1 MMLKMKKV
9 ISLILM
15 IFLLCFVSSCHGKKV
30 AKLEEF
36 VMPETFDTSKTYH
49 ISFWAKNDSNKLQQQ
64 IYNQAVEKFEKLYPN
79 IKVEIVQYSD
89 YGKIYSDVITN
100 ISTRTTPNIC
110 ITYPDY
116 VATYLEGEN
125 IVVPLD
131 DLMNSDKYGFSGTEV
146 KYENVGQDNVI
157 QKFLDECKINDKY
170 YAVPF
175 MRSSE
180 ATYINKDYVE
190 RLGFEIPEILTWDFV
205 WDVCKKAIEEKKE
218 KQVLYPLIY
227 KSTDNMFIQMA
238 YQKNMPYVSNNGEV
252 LLFNN
257 QTDELLK
264 ELLTYAKD
272 GYFETFKRIS
282 YPGNKFNK
290 GECIFAIDSTAGSTW
305 IGANAPLQDHAPG
318 EKIEFETV
326 VKPVPQYDTSNPLM
340 ISQGPSICIFN
351 KKDSQEVLASWL
363 FAQYL
368 LNEETQMAYS
378 KTEGYIPVIKSA
390 LNNSEYQKY
399 LKSGIDNDTDL
410 YYVKI
415 EATKLVLNNIDNT
428 FVTPVFNGSS
438 LVRKA
443 SGDLIEEIFNKRNK
457 GALTEEDL
465 KGIYNKLTSL
475 YKLNNIGNGANEN
488 TEEDLGKLP
497 TTSKILLGSLIAVW
511 IGLLT
516 IIIVNVCKKK
526 KEK

>member
-1 MMLKMKKV
+1 
-9 ISLILM
+9 
-15 IFLLCFVSSCHGKKV
+15 
-30 AKLEEF
+30 
-36 VMPETFDTSKTYH
+36 
-49 ISFWAKNDSNKLQQQ
+49 
-64 IYNQAVEKFEKLYPN
+64 
-79 IKVEIVQYSD
+79 
-89 YGKIYSDVITN
+89 
-100 ISTRTTPNIC
+100 
-110 ITYPDY
+110 
-116 VATYLEGEN
+116 
-125 IVVPLD
+125 
-131 DLMNSDKYGFSGTEV
+131 
-146 KYENVGQDNVI
+146 
-157 QKFLDECKINDKY
+157 
-170 YAVPF
+170 
-175 MRSSE
+175 
-180 ATYINKDYVE
+180 
-190 RLGFEIPEILTWDFV
+190 
-205 WDVCKKAIEEKKE
+205 
-218 KQVLYPLIY
+218 
-227 KSTDNMFIQMA
+227 
-238 YQKNMPYVSNNGEV
+238 
-252 LLFNN
+252 
-257 QTDELLK
+257 
-264 ELLTYAKD
+264 
-272 GYFETFKRIS
+272 
-282 YPGNKFNK
+282 
-290 GECIFAIDSTAGSTW
+290 
-305 IGANAPLQDHAPG
+305 
-318 EKIEFETV
+318 
-326 VKPVPQYDTSNPLM
+326 M